1 MSYVKKAVSLDD
13 KSYKQDEALKKVTS
27 IIDEDAVN
35 NFYTM
40 ISDDLKALASIE
52 QKIDLNDELEKE
64 LKKIKLILS
73 IVSKH
78 PILKEIKDIQ
88 LIFVR
93 SLDTFKFI
101 LDNYENLDK
110 NLIVPNAKDLLN
122 CLRKDNKLDDYSKI
136 FETINKVGLIHHK
149 LSQVVDRS
157 KSKQTNEM
165 DRIRKKIAQKEI
177 ITTQSILDSIA
188 KHEDK

>member
-1 MSYVKKAVSLDD
+1 
-13 KSYKQDEALKKVTS
+13 
-27 IIDEDAVN
+27 
-35 NFYTM
+35 M